1 MPDNVV
7 DTLRVRVEE
16 AAGNNTKEIDSLVS
30 SLTKLKDTLAPLQ
43 TMKLHS
49 FFTPAAVEN
58 AKGFS
63 AAINSID
70 TAKLKDLA
78 ALDLSKLGNAMSG
91 FNMDDMRKGF
101 QFLGDQMG
109 NMWNNFSKFLSTQ
122 AQAPAVVSKAT
133 TAIRQQTKAAHSHHK
148 SFSLAST
155 ALGKFFNSIK
165 RIAFYRLIR
174 GAIKSVTQGFSEG
187 IENMYFWSQAVGTSF
202 APAMDRLATA
212 TLYLKNGFASMW
224 SPLIERAIPIIDHVI
239 DKLVDFFNFAQEG
252 FARLTGAATWTKALK
267 YPVQFAEN
275 TEGATKAAKALQN
288 VLMGFDELNVIN
300 TPKDSGRGA
309 AGDEKDY
316 SAMFKV
322 METTGLNDGKNWGQR
337 LAELINNFINGVDWH
352 AKGEELSQ
360 KVNNFLKPLNDFL
373 TETNWQGIGDA
384 IGDFIDGA
392 IEGIDATLIGE
403 TLLNTF
409 KAAVGVLI
417 GLISSF
423 AENETGK
430 DLGQKITDFIET
442 VCIGLAEWIQSTDFV
457 QILTNITK
465 IVGDIIEGL
474 DIGRILEAVGVLA
487 ENLAKQIPG
496 IVMHSLTESALLP
509 LTASL
514 RAIGLGEAA
523 DWIDENI
530 TGSVDK
536 VTEAFKQA
544 ADVATQAGKDAKESA
559 KRQKELRN
567 ALVDEKKELIGT
579 LQDLQYSKDLIPTE
593 EFDRRFGL
601 IKEILKGTKVDIQSL
616 PPELRSLATQAQNSF
631 EVLGDG
637 SASFAEGFVDDWDS
651 VDTALANAEGAY
663 GAAYWSIDGYIK
675 AFVKSAAKGAKELGE
690 SWKNSTK
697 TIESA
702 VATFGNTLNAWRLYD
717 QAYRKGLELTKGLKD
732 SMRYFSLNI
741 PATISVTNTTST
753 AKVHGATFDMSLMGF
768 ASGGFTPKAEL
779 FYAGE
784 NGIPEIMGKVNGRS
798 AVVGGDEI
806 TGIADAIYAQGE
818 REEQLLST
826 LIAVVQAKDFSFT
839 PNAASGR
846 LINQALRQYSGVTG

>member
-16 AAGNNTKEIDSLVS
+16 AAGDNTKEIDRLVGA
-30 SLTKLKDTLAPLQ
+30 LTKLKQTLEPLQ
-43 TMKLHS
+43 SMKLHS
-49 FFTPAAVEN
+49 FFTSKAVEN
-58 AKGFS
+58 ANGFA

-70 TAKLKDLA
+70 TAKLKELA

-224 SPLIERAIPIIDHVI
+224 SPLIEKAIPIIDHVI

-373 TETNWQGIGDA
+373 TDTNWQGIGDA

-430 DLGQKITDFIET
+430 DLGEKITDFIET

-487 ENLAKQIPG
+487 VNLAAQIPG
-496 IVMHSLTESALLP
+496 IVMESALLP

-559 KRQKELRN
+559 KRQKELRS
-567 ALVDEKKELIGT
+567 ALLDEKKELIGT

-631 EVLGDG
+631 EILGDG

-663 GAAYWSIDGYIK
+663 GAAYWSIDGYIQ

-690 SWKNSTK
+690 SWKNSTT
-697 TIESA
+697 TIESV
-702 VATFGNTLNAWRLYD
+702 VAKFGNTLDAWKLYD